1 MKQQTE
7 SQLIQTTTPPPQVW
21 QTLTESQQQAVRQ
34 TVIHICHSLVKPDEQ
49 EGQNEPTSR
58 Q

>member
-7 SQLIQTTTPPPQVW
+7 RPIIQIMTPPPQVW

-34 TVIHICHSLVKPDEQ
+34 TVIHICHSLIKPNKQ
-49 EGQNEPTSR
+49 EGKNEPTNQR
-58 Q
+58 